1 MLSRKNIALV
11 IVVIAI
17 AGFVSV
23 ISYQYSLST
32 SKEIEALSAQDIRN
46 NADIQ
51 THDLTMS
58 FANKLGD
65 VVSILQVLSG
75 APSVLQGDLER
86 AKIIF
91 NQADDSTSEL
101 VDFYMWLDAEGKLV
115 WLSRINQTA
124 YDQYKD
130 TDLSYRLYFINV
142 RDTGQ
147 VYYSSVIDSNDRIN
161 RLYVSV
167 PIHDNITSSSNQ
179 FKGIVAAGLRSDLL
193 GSFLEQQLS
202 PKLESEVVVLDN
214 TGIILYSKDL
224 EYVGKSVFGVRFQ
237 SFLASQDVAT
247 LRAMNTG
254 FKAAL
259 AGNSDLVDVTSSDG
273 RVTTFVY
280 KPILIEGKQF
290 GVMSVVASHEY
301 ASSVSSLIE
310 QQKSFSIFLIMITA
324 AAAMTMIFVIITWN
338 RRLEKV
344 VDMKTAELRKA
355 NEQLETHDRMQKEFV
370 NIAAHEL
377 RTPVQ
382 PILGMAEILE
392 GEFGNRDDI
401 RIITRN
407 ARRLERLTQDI
418 LDVTRI
424 ESQSLN
430 LVIEKFDI
438 GELIATLVQ
447 DYRRRLLNGDGTEL
461 EYLQKEEP
469 LPIEGDKERLTQVVT
484 NFIDNALR
492 FTRNGK
498 VSVAAEREP
507 DGGVRVSVADTGI
520 GIDVDMLPRLFTKF
534 ASKGERGTGLGLF
547 IARSIIEAHGG
558 KIWGANN
565 LDGKGATFAFVIPP
579 RPQPR

>member
-1 MLSRKNIALV
+1 VLSGKNTALV
-11 IVVIAI
+11 LIVIAI
-17 AGFVSV
+17 TGFVSV
-23 ISYQYSLST
+23 ISYEYSLST
-32 SKEIEALSAQDIRN
+32 SKEIKALSAQEVRS

-51 THDLTMS
+51 THDLTMA

-65 VVSILQVLSG
+65 VVGIMQVMSR

-91 NQADDSTSEL
+91 DQADDSTSEL
-101 VDFYMWLDAEGKLV
+101 VDFYMWLDTDGKLV

-124 YDQYKD
+124 YDQYRD
-130 TDLSYRLYFINV
+130 TDLSYRLYFINA
-142 RDTGQ
+142 RETGQ
-147 VYYSSVIDSNDRIN
+147 VYYSSVIDSNDRIT

-167 PIHDNITSSSNQ
+167 PIHDNMTSSSNR
-179 FKGIVAAGLRSDLL
+179 FEGIVAAGIRSDLL
-193 GSFLEQQLS
+193 GSFLEQQIS
-202 PKLESEVVVLDN
+202 PNLEGEVVVLDN

-224 EYVGKSVFGVRFQ
+224 EYIGKSVFGVRFQ

-247 LRAMNTG
+247 LRAMNSG

-259 AGNSDLVDVTSSDG
+259 AGNSDSVDITVSDG
-273 RVTTFVY
+273 RMATFVY

-290 GVMSVVASHEY
+290 GVMSIVASHEY
-301 ASSVSSLIE
+301 ASSVFSLIE
-310 QQKSFSIFLIMITA
+310 QQKNFSIFLVAITA
-324 AAAMTMIFVIITWN
+324 AAAMVIIFVIITWN

-344 VDMKTAELRKA
+344 VNIKTAELRKA
-355 NEQLETHDRMQKEFV
+355 NEQLETHDKMQKEFV

-392 GEFGNRDDI
+392 GEFGSRDDI

-430 LVIEKFDI
+430 LVPEKFDM
-438 GELIATLVQ
+438 GELMATLVE
-447 DYRRRLLNGDGTEL
+447 DYRRRLLNGDGVEL
-461 EYLQKEEP
+461 EYLQKEVP
-469 LPIEGDKERLTQVVT
+469 LPVEGDRERLSQVIT
-484 NFIDNALR
+484 NLLDNALR
-492 FTRNGK
+492 FTKKGK
-498 VSVAAEREP
+498 VSVTAEKDP
-507 DGGVRVSVADTGI
+507 DGGVRVLVSDTGV

-547 IARSIIEAHGG
+547 ISRSIIEAHGG
-558 KIWGANN
+558 RIWGTNN
-565 LDGKGATFAFVIPP
+565 PDGIGATFAFVVPP
-579 RPQPR
+579 R